1 MNEDYM
7 DKLMN
12 DIQQYLREE
21 NRKRPLTRPG
31 TSAPVEPS
39 AKRTLVPR
47 PTIVG
52 LITLLCACAVGTIT
66 VAILLFGF
74 LGSPAHDANGTIWLL
89 AVGGCG
95 IFFTSMLVSAWKRLV
110 LLSQIEENTRQILA
124 SKLEANALL
133 EHLMRNMT

>member
-1 MNEDYM
+1 M

-21 NRKRPLTRPG
+21 NRKRPFRRPSS
-31 TSAPVEPS
+31 SATAEPA
-39 AKRTLVPR
+39 AKRALIPR

-52 LITLLCACAVGTIT
+52 LITLLSACAVGSIT
-66 VAILLFGF
+66 VAILLLGF
-74 LGSPAHDANGTIWLL
+74 LGSSAHDAGGAIWLL

-95 IFFTSMLVSAWKRLV
+95 IFFTSTLVSAWKRLV
-110 LLSQIEENTRQILA
+110 LLNQIEENTRQILA

-133 EHLMRNMT
+133 DHFMRNMT